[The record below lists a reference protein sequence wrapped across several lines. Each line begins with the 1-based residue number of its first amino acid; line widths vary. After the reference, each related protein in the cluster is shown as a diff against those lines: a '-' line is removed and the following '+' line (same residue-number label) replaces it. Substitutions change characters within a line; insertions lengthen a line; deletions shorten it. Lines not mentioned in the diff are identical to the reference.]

1 MSIMTAFTNR
11 HGRIVAAIFGVI
23 AMSAAVICGADEGTD
38 APQVKVSYADLNLS
52 SPQGA
57 NA

>member
-1 MSIMTAFTNR
+1 MTAFTNR